1 VFDMPPRGRKELE
14 MSKLAMGLCG
24 ALLAGAALVGWAQQ
38 GRIDVRTAVTPMGTS
53 SSNGVSFA
61 WFYDATDRSVYVCRT
76 APTPGESIDCK
87 AKAQLP

>member
-1 VFDMPPRGRKELE
+1 
-14 MSKLAMGLCG
+14 MSKVIVLLVG
-24 ALLAGAALVGWAQQ
+24 ALLAGYALLAWAQQ
-38 GRIDVRTAVTPMGTS
+38 GRIDVRTAISPMGTS

-76 APTPGESIDCK
+76 APAAGDPIDCK

>member
-1 VFDMPPRGRKELE
+1 MIKIASL
-14 MSKLAMGLCG
+14 LLG
-24 ALLAGAALVGWAQQ
+24 ALLAGYALHAWAQQ

-61 WFYDATDRSVYVCRT
+61 WFYDSTDRSVYVCRT
-76 APTPGESIDCK
+76 APAPGDTIDCK

>member
-1 VFDMPPRGRKELE
+1 
-14 MSKLAMGLCG
+14 MSKLAIGLSG

-61 WFYDATDRSVYVCRT
+61 WFYDPTDRSVYVCRT
-76 APTPGESIDCK
+76 AQTTGDAVDCK

>member
-1 VFDMPPRGRKELE
+1 MKRVTVL
-14 MSKLAMGLCG
+14 LLG
-24 ALLAGAALVGWAQQ
+24 ALLAGYALHVWAQQ

-61 WFYDATDRSVYVCRT
+61 WFYDSTDRTVHVCRT
-76 APTPGESIDCK
+76 AQAGGDVIDCK

>member
-1 VFDMPPRGRKELE
+1 MKKVT
-14 MSKLAMGLCG
+14 LALLG
-24 ALLAGAALVGWAQQ
+24 ALLAGYVLHAWAQQ
-38 GRIDVRTAVTPMGTS
+38 ARIDVRTAVTPMGTS

-76 APTPGESIDCK
+76 AQSGGDGIDCR

>member
-1 VFDMPPRGRKELE
+1 MIKIASL
-14 MSKLAMGLCG
+14 LLG
-24 ALLAGAALVGWAQQ
+24 ALLAGYALHAWAQQ

-61 WFYDATDRSVYVCRT
+61 WFYDSTNRSVHVCRT
-76 APTPGESIDCK
+76 ALAPGDPIDCK

>member
-1 VFDMPPRGRKELE
+1 MIKIASL
-14 MSKLAMGLCG
+14 LLC
-24 ALLAGAALVGWAQQ
+24 ALLAGYALRAWAQQ

-61 WFYDATDRSVYVCRT
+61 WFYDSADRSVYVCRT
-76 APTPGESIDCK
+76 ALAPGDTIDCK

>member
-1 VFDMPPRGRKELE
+1 MIKIASL
-14 MSKLAMGLCG
+14 LLC
-24 ALLAGAALVGWAQQ
+24 ALLAGYALRAWAQQ

-61 WFYDATDRSVYVCRT
+61 WFYDSTDRSVYVCRT
-76 APTPGESIDCK
+76 APAPADTIDCK